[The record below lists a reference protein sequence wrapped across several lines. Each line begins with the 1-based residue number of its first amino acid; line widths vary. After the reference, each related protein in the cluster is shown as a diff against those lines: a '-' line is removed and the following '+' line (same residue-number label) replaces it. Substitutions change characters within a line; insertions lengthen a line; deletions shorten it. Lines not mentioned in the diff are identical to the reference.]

1 MQVSFDHEKLFE
13 GSGGFFC
20 VSYTH
25 EWAPVFGQNAF
36 VHEEA
41 VAEGE
46 RDRRDILCYKY
57 FMFWTR
63 YGAMQKDKMH
73 ELPTLPEPCRSQ
85 YGQMPRKE
93 SLNNDETMR
102 TDRAGARSRMRFGGV
117 RGCS

>member
-57 FMFWTR
+57 CMFWTR
-63 YGAMQKDKMH
+63 YGACRETRCTNYRLYLSPAAVRMARCH
-73 ELPTLPEPCRSQ
+73 EKR
-85 YGQMPRKE
+85 
-93 SLNNDETMR
+93 
-102 TDRAGARSRMRFGGV
+102 V
-117 RGCS
+117 